1 MSSDYPLM
9 NIVHGNEPLSGVD
22 LSVVV
27 PVYACAGSL
36 SELHR
41 RLTAVLSELVDRYEI
56 VFVDDRARDGSWA
69 MLQKMAA
76 KDPNVVACRLSRN
89 FGQQLAITAGLAEC
103 CGEYAIVMDCD
114 LQDPPEFIPNLLA
127 EARRGFDI
135 VLANRRSD
143 YHFGLRGPAN
153 RFYFWL
159 LGAVSGRKISG
170 DPGSFSIISRRVI
183 DAFLG
188 FKERDRHYLMV
199 LNWLGFDLSTIDF
212 DRAPRTIGRSSYTFR
227 MLIAHAFSGVLF
239 STTRLLHFVIYI
251 GIALAGSA
259 ALLAL
264 FFVVHW
270 IANGATPGWTSLIV
284 VQLLVGGII
293 TMCVGVTGLYIGKI
307 FEASQQRPLYFIQD
321 RIGKNSTRGEAC
333 EPKYQASG
341 I

>member
-1 MSSDYPLM
+1 M
-9 NIVHGNEPLSGVD
+9 NIAHRNEPLSSVD
-22 LSVVV
+22 LSVIV

-36 SELHR
+36 CELHR
-41 RLTAVLSELVDRYEI
+41 RLTTVLSELVDSYEI

-76 KDPNVVACRLSRN
+76 GDPNVVACRLSRN

-114 LQDPPEFIPNLLA
+114 LQDPPEFIPDLLA

-135 VLANRRSD
+135 VLANRKSD
-143 YHFGLRGPAN
+143 YHSGLREHAN
-153 RFYFWL
+153 LFYFWL
-159 LGAVSGRKISG
+159 LGMVSGRKISG

-183 DAFLG
+183 DAFLL

-199 LNWLGFDLSTIDF
+199 LNWIGFDLSTIDF
-212 DRAPRTIGRSSYTFR
+212 ARASRAIGRSSYTLR
-227 MLIAHAFSGVLF
+227 MLISHALSGLFF
-239 STTRLLHFVIYI
+239 STTRLLHFVIYV

-259 ALLAL
+259 ILLAG
-264 FFVVHW
+264 FFVAHW
-270 IANGATPGWTSLIV
+270 IVNGATPGWTSLIV

-293 TMCVGVTGLYIGKI
+293 TVCVGVTGLYIGKI

-321 RIGKNSTRGEAC
+321 RIDRNSTRGEAR
-333 EPKYQASG
+333 EPKYQAGG

>member
-1 MSSDYPLM
+1 M
-9 NIVHGNEPLSGVD
+9 NIMRGNEPLSSVD

-27 PVYACAGSL
+27 PVYACASCL

-56 VFVDDRARDGSWA
+56 VFVDDRARDGSWP
-69 MLQKMAA
+69 MLQKLAA
-76 KDPNVVACRLSRN
+76 GDPNVVACRLSRN

-114 LQDPPEFIPNLLA
+114 LQDPPEFIPDLLA
-127 EARRGFDI
+127 QARRGFDI

-143 YHFGLRGPAN
+143 YHSGFRERAN

-159 LGAVSGRKISG
+159 LGKVSGRKISG
-170 DPGSFSIISRRVI
+170 DPGSFSIVSRRVI
-183 DAFLG
+183 DAFLS

-199 LNWLGFDLSTIDF
+199 LNWLGFDLTTIDF
-212 DRAPRTIGRSSYTFR
+212 DRAPRAIGRSSYTLR
-227 MLIAHAFSGVLF
+227 MLIAHAFSGLFF
-239 STTRLLHFVIYI
+239 STTRLLHFVIYV
-251 GIALAGSA
+251 GIALAASA

-270 IANGATPGWTSLIV
+270 MANGATPGWTSLIV

-321 RIGKNSTRGEAC
+321 RIDKNSTSGETR

>member
-1 MSSDYPLM
+1 M
-9 NIVHGNEPLSGVD
+9 NIVDGNEPSNIVD

-36 SELHR
+36 AELHR
-41 RLTAVLSELVDRYEI
+41 RLTAVLAVLVDRYEI

-69 MLQKMAA
+69 LLQRMVAG
-76 KDPNVVACRLSRN
+76 DPNVVACRLSRN
-89 FGQQLAITAGLAEC
+89 FGQQLAITAGLTEC
-103 CGEYAIVMDCD
+103 SGEYAIVMDCD
-114 LQDPPEFIPNLLA
+114 LQDPPEFIPDLLA

-143 YHFGLRGPAN
+143 YHSGLRGPAN

-159 LGAVSGRKISG
+159 VGAIAGRKISG

-183 DAFLG
+183 EAFLS

-199 LNWLGFDLSTIDF
+199 INWLGFELSTIDF
-212 DRAPRTIGRSSYTFR
+212 DRAPRAIGQSSYTLG
-227 MLIAHAFSGVLF
+227 MLIAHALSGLLF

-259 ALLAL
+259 VSLAL
-264 FFVVHW
+264 FFVVLW

-284 VQLLVGGII
+284 VQLFVGGII

-321 RIGKNSTRGEAC
+321 RIDKNSTRGEAD
-333 EPKYQASG
+333 EPKYQAG
-341 I
+341 NI

>member
-1 MSSDYPLM
+1 M
-9 NIVHGNEPLSGVD
+9 NIVHRNEPLSRVD

-41 RLTAVLSELVDRYEI
+41 RLTAVLSKLVDHYEI
-56 VFVDDRARDGSWA
+56 VFVDDRARDDSWA
-69 MLQKMAA
+69 MLQRMAA
-76 KDPNVVACRLSRN
+76 ADSNVVACRLSRN

-114 LQDPPEFIPNLLA
+114 LQDPPEFIPDLLA

-135 VLANRRSD
+135 VLANRKSD
-143 YHFGLRGPAN
+143 YHSDLRGRAN
-153 RFYFWL
+153 RLYFWL
-159 LGAVSGRKISG
+159 LGTVSGHKISG

-183 DAFLG
+183 DAFLR

-199 LNWLGFDLSTIDF
+199 LNWIGFDLSTVDF
-212 DRAPRTIGRSSYTFR
+212 NRAPRAIGRSSYTLR
-227 MLIAHAFSGVLF
+227 MLIAHAFSGLFF
-239 STTRLLHFVIYI
+239 STTRLLHFVIYT
-251 GIALAGSA
+251 GIVLAGSA

-307 FEASQQRPLYFIQD
+307 FEASQERPLYFIQD
-321 RIGKNSTRGEAC
+321 RIDKNSTRGEAR
-333 EPKYQASG
+333 ERKYHADS
-341 I
+341 IEN